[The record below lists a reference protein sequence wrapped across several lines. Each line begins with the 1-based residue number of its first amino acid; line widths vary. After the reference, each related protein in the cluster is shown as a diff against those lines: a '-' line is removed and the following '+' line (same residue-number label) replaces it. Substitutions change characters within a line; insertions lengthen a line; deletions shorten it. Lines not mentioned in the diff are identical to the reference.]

1 MTVILYRGTD
11 IGPELAQASAQFARA
26 AEPITAKPFPYRKP
40 EAKESHAV
48 RVYVAAYAAHF
59 AHVCVCVH
67 ARTRETGG

>member
-11 IGPELAQASAQFARA
+11 IGPGLPSAQFARA
-26 AEPITAKPFPYRKP
+26 AEPITVKPFPYRKP
-40 EAKESHAV
+40 EAKESHTA

-67 ARTRETGG
+67 VKWEGNAG